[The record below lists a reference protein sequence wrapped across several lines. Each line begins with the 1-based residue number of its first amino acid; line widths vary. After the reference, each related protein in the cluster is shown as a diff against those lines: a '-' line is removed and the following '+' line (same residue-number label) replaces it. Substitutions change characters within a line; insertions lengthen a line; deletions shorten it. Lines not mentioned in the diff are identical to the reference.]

1 MPNPGSRTKENYIPT
16 AEDFTAGA
24 VQKTVMKETL
34 QHPATILPAAL
45 CGGGIVWMLV
55 ISMTPAVFLVSL
67 LAGAVSIGSWV
78 WNFFMRGDAYAEAY
92 IQGLRKARADRLAFD
107 VSNLTR
113 RCTSSDFA
121 EGARVIE
128 EIKLEYL
135 KLKEFLS
142 LKVQIQGNLN
152 AERYLVHAE
161 EAYRQSVRLMQK
173 ALDMH
178 EALASIDTAKMK
190 REKALWTKQLNN
202 LRPIQTPSLT
212 ESSQIELLETRLEG
226 HENQFKLHEE
236 QSAKLH
242 DMLAQC
248 DRLKGVLETSYLKLV
263 DLIQDGGSSLFATD
277 DLVSRLE
284 RDITA
289 AQNVEKR
296 LRGMS
301 EPNPDDQIYLKAG
314 RQKSENERKE
324 G

>member
-1 MPNPGSRTKENYIPT
+1 
-16 AEDFTAGA
+16 
-24 VQKTVMKETL
+24 
-34 QHPATILPAAL
+34 
-45 CGGGIVWMLV
+45 MLL
-55 ISMTPAVFLVSL
+55 ISLTPVVFLITL

-78 WNFFMRGDAYAEAY
+78 WNFFMRGEAYAEEY
-92 IQGLRKARADRLAFD
+92 IQNLRKARADRLALD
-107 VSNLTR
+107 VSTLTQ
-113 RCTSSDFA
+113 RCMSSDFE
-121 EGARVIE
+121 EGARVTD
-128 EIKLEYL
+128 EIKTEYL

-142 LKVQIQGNLN
+142 EKVEMRGNLN

-161 EAYRQSVRLMQK
+161 EAYRQSVRLMQI

-178 EALASIDTAKMK
+178 EALLSIDISKMN
-190 REKALWTKQLNN
+190 REKTTWTKQLQK
-202 LRPIQTPSLT
+202 IQTIQSPSMT
-212 ESSQIELLETRLEG
+212 DKSQMELLETKLEG

-242 DMLAQC
+242 DLLAQC
-248 DRLKGVLETSYLKLV
+248 DRLKGVLETAYLKLV

-301 EPNPDDQIYLKAG
+301 EPNPDDKVYLEAG
-314 RQKSENERKE
+314 KQRQNNERN
-324 G
+324 GG